1 MSLYS
6 SQSLFNPA
14 FFSFYPLSPSLSPFS
29 LKGVSKPVFKGLS
42 ELLKYLLQ
50 CIEEEFQKEP
60 EAAIFSAFLIFRL
73 AFCIYLQPKEQPNV
87 SKLESE
93 HSSPFSFLF
102 SSRGSE
108 TTAHISSRG
117 SGSTSSASSSSRS
130 SPDGTPAH
138 STLGAPVL
146 KTSSLARHVVSTS
159 ASTPSDSSS
168 ATPVRSR
175 RSGCVNVHSNSPMV
189 PNGRISEELDHSNDL
204 VNGGVDLS
212 PLRIGEDSSSTST
225 ATPSNISTP
234 MHSVGEGS
242 GGGRAESEVQLSPP
256 HPIGTMSHSS
266 LPVEASQL
274 THVTHNGVTRDSTT
288 SPNNTSNISTANTS
302 SPHPTYH
309 PETPPPQFP
318 HRSESP
324 VSSSKKQNRDW
335 NCPQSPTLFPPLPE
349 GQDLT
354 GCTFLYKDLMKTLG
368 NTRTVLLNRQF
379 WNVLFMSTVDMD
391 RNYLGWNERTAE
403 LYER

>member
-1 MSLYS
+1 M
-6 SQSLFNPA
+6 
-14 FFSFYPLSPSLSPFS
+14 
-29 LKGVSKPVFKGLS
+29 FKGLL

-73 AFCIYLQPKEQPNV
+73 AFSIYLQPKEQPNA

-93 HSSPFSFLF
+93 HSSSPFSFLF

-108 TTAHISSRG
+108 ATAHISSRG
-117 SGSTSSASSSSRS
+117 SGSASSASSSSRS

-138 STLGAPVL
+138 STLSAPVL
-146 KTSSLARHVVSTS
+146 KTSSLTRHILSTS
-159 ASTPSDSSS
+159 ASTPADGSS

-175 RSGCVNVHSNSPMV
+175 RSGCVNVHSSSPMV
-189 PNGRISEELDHSNDL
+189 PNGRISEVLNQSNDL

-212 PLRIGEDSSSTST
+212 PLRIGEDSSITS
-225 ATPSNISTP
+225 AAPPSNINTP
-234 MHSVGEGS
+234 VRSVGEGS
-242 GGGRAESEVQLSPP
+242 EGGGTESGVQLSPP
-256 HPIGTMSHSS
+256 HSDIGTMSHSS

-274 THVTHNGVTRDSTT
+274 THVTQNGVTRDSTA
-288 SPNNTSNISTANTS
+288 SPNNTPNISTANTT
-302 SPHPTYH
+302 SPHPTHH
-309 PETPPPQFP
+309 PETPPQPFP
-318 HRSESP
+318 HRSDSP
-324 VSSSKKQNRDW
+324 MSSSKKQFRDW
-335 NCPQSPTLFPPLPE
+335 YCPQSPTLFPPLPE

-368 NTRTVLLNRQF
+368 NTRTFLLNRQF

>member
-1 MSLYS
+1 M
-6 SQSLFNPA
+6 
-14 FFSFYPLSPSLSPFS
+14 
-29 LKGVSKPVFKGLS
+29 
-42 ELLKYLLQ
+42 
-50 CIEEEFQKEP
+50 
-60 EAAIFSAFLIFRL
+60 
-73 AFCIYLQPKEQPNV
+73 
-87 SKLESE
+87 SKLENE
-93 HSSPFSFLF
+93 HSSSPFSFLF

-108 TTAHISSRG
+108 ATAHISSRG

-138 STLGAPVL
+138 STLGAPAF
-146 KTSSLARHVVSTS
+146 KTSNLARHVAS

-175 RSGCVNVHSNSPMV
+175 RSGYVNTHSSSPMV
-189 PNGRISEELDHSNDL
+189 PNGKISEEFDHSKDL

-212 PLRIGEDSSSTST
+212 PLRTGEDSSITST
-225 ATPSNISTP
+225 APPDNISTP
-234 MHSVGEGS
+234 VRSVGEGS
-242 GGGRAESEVQLSPP
+242 GGGGTENGVQLSPP
-256 HPIGTMSHSS
+256 HPDIGTMSHSS

-274 THVTHNGVTRDSTT
+274 THVTQNGVTRDSTA
-288 SPNNTSNISTANTS
+288 SPNNTS
-302 SPHPTYH
+302 SPHPSH
-309 PETPPPQFP
+309 LPETPPPQFP
-318 HRSESP
+318 HRSDSP
-324 VSSSKKQNRDW
+324 MSSSKKQNRDW

-368 NTRTVLLNRQF
+368 NTRTFLLNRQF
-379 WNVLFMSTVDMD
+379 WNVLFMSTVDTD